1 MKYVIMT
8 INYKHTNDL
17 PLICNVANASEL
29 KFENDD
35 VAVHLYWPCC
45 CGRTELMVR
54 DLPVVRTKFDNS
66 HLYEKSSC
74 PIAEQTNVTLS
85 NTLAVVLL
93 GLMVT
98 TGGVTKSIKYYQ
110 LTILF

>member
-1 MKYVIMT
+1 MQMI
-8 INYKHTNDL
+8 I
-17 PLICNVANASEL
+17 PLTCNVANTLEL

-54 DLPVVRTKFDNS
+54 DLPVARTKFGNS

-74 PIAEQTNVTLS
+74 PIAEQTNVTLP
-85 NTLAVVLL
+85 NTLVVTLL
-93 GLMVT
+93 GLIVT
-98 TGGVTKSIKYYQ
+98 TGGVTKA
-110 LTILF
+110 